1 MAVPRTA
8 LAVALALALAVAA
21 LAQARSSQ
29 PRTQPRVLLFTKT
42 TGFRHASIPH
52 AVRAIRELAGPSGF
66 AVDATEDGRTFTDA
80 NLRRYGAVVFLLT
93 TGDVLDPAQ
102 QAAFQRFVR
111 RGGGYAGVHSA
122 TDTEYG
128 WPWYGRLVGAY
139 FRNHPA
145 VQTAAVRVES
155 RSHPST
161 VALPRTWARTDEW
174 YGFARNPRGSVRV
187 LATLDES
194 TYAPGPGAMGADHPI
209 AWAHA
214 FEGGRAWYTGG
225 GHTDEAYDEPLFRSH
240 LLHGI
245 RWAAGLTPPRIRSV
259 SVGVRAQRAVV
270 TVRYATCVPCRGRLG
285 VAGGTKA
292 LRPAGGV
299 GQARS
304 RPLRPGRHALTVTVE
319 DPLTRLGATVR
330 RTVVVR

>member
-1 MAVPRTA
+1 VLRNA
-8 LAVALALALAVAA
+8 LAVVLALALAVAA

-42 TGFRHASIPH
+42 AGFRHASIPH
-52 AVRAIRELAGPSGF
+52 AVSAIRELAGRSGF
-66 AVDATEDGRTFTDA
+66 AVDATEEGRAFTDA
-80 NLRRYGAVVFLLT
+80 NLRRYRAVVFLLT

-102 QAAFQRFVR
+102 QAAFERFIR

-145 VQTAAVRVES
+145 VQTATVRVES
-155 RSHPST
+155 RGHPST
-161 VALPRTWARTDEW
+161 SALPRTWARTDEW

-194 TYAPGPGAMGADHPI
+194 TYAPGPGAMGSDHPI
-209 AWAHA
+209 AWSHA
-214 FEGGRAWYTGG
+214 FDGGRAWYTGG
-225 GHTDEAYDEPLFRSH
+225 GHTNEAYDEPLFRSH

-259 SVGVRAQRAVV
+259 ALAVRSQRAVL
-270 TVRYATCVPCRGRLG
+270 TVRYAACVPCRGRLR
-285 VAGGTKA
+285 VAGTTAA
-292 LRPAGGV
+292 LRLGGGV
-299 GQARS
+299 GRARS
-304 RPLRPGRHALTVTVE
+304 RPLQPGRHALSLTVE
-319 DPLTRLGATVR
+319 DPLTRLAATVR